1 MSNPVIGLQIWA
13 EAEVQKADTTTST
26 TDISEGTQP

>member
-13 EAEVQKADTTTST
+13 EAEVQKADVIATTTT
-26 TDISEGTQP
+26 EEGTQP